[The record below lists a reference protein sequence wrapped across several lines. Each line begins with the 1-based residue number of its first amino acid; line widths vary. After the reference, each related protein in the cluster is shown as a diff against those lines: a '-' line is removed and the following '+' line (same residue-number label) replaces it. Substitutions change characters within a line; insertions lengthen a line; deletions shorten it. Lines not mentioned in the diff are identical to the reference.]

1 MIEESAMK
9 RPNVAEVLP
18 RGTLQRFGIAGGF
31 NTFLFWVVWELLRST
46 FLLELLNET
55 AMWSISWAFSSICA
69 HFVHR
74 TFTFDGRKN
83 VKNTILGALSVY
95 AFGMAG
101 STLLYD
107 AMLSLFDA
115 PIRLLFLI
123 NMLVWGVF
131 TWATMRWFVFGYTSE
146 EE

>member
-1 MIEESAMK
+1 MQMK

-31 NTFLFWVVWELLRST
+31 NTFLFWVFWELLRST

-74 TFTFDGRKN
+74 AFTFDGRKN
-83 VKNTILGALSVY
+83 VKNTMLGALSVY

-101 STLLYD
+101 STLSYD
-107 AMLSLFDA
+107 ALISMSTA
-115 PIRLLFLI
+115 PIRLLFLV
-123 NMLVWGVF
+123 NMLCWGVF

>member
-1 MIEESAMK
+1 MK
-9 RPNVAEVLP
+9 RPCGRF
-18 RGTLQRFGIAGGF
+18 RGPFRVSLLILYT
-31 NTFLFWVVWELLRST
+31 EL
-46 FLLELLNET
+46 
-55 AMWSISWAFSSICA
+55 
-69 HFVHR
+69 
-74 TFTFDGRKN
+74 FTFDGRKN

-101 STLLYD
+101 STLSYD
-107 AMLSLFDA
+107 ALITLFDA

-123 NMLVWGVF
+123 NMLGWGLF